1 MSGTGM
7 WGSALVQPL
16 GGAMQCINTL
26 CALQLVRGT
35 IENAA
40 ADLFEVN
47 AGKVSVEQVTE
58 AIKGVIGHYSA
69 TLGTDIR
76 LTSAWAPERAVVD
89 YGRHFHVIR
98 LEGAEGQQHLI
109 RQKFRSRRTVRV
121 WAKRRYKWDSYVF
134 SDIEYRDSRPLE
146 YITLNFTVSRTDQ

>member
-1 MSGTGM
+1 MEACRM
-7 WGSALVQPL
+7 SALDAINSRRLLLKVQECL
-16 GGAMQCINTL
+16 ED
-26 CALQLVRGT
+26 AL
-35 IENAA
+35 
-40 ADLFEVN
+40 
-47 AGKVSVEQVTE
+47 AGKWDQEHSITLDQVTE

-98 LEGAEGQQHLI
+98 LEGAEDQQHLI
-109 RQKFRSRRTVRV
+109 RQKFRSRRTARV
-121 WAKRRYKWDSYVF
+121 WAKRRYKWGSYVF